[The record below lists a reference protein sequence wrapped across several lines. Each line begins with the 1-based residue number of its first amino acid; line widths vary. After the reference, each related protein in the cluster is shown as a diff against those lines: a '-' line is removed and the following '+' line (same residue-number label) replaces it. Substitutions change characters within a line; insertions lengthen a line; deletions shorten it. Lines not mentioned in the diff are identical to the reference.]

1 MMLNRILDDFIKA
14 EHTECNSGFS
24 SMGFIKYRDAKRY
37 CGLEEKCTGFT
48 DRKCNGGKF
57 ELCFNSFRT
66 RRERKTYFETTSCA
80 YKKREMFGTFES
92 IMNYLVL
99 YSA

>member
-1 MMLNRILDDFIKA
+1 MTLNRISDDFIKA
-14 EHTECNSGFS
+14 EHTECNSGFA
-24 SMGFIKYRDAKRY
+24 SMGFIKYQDAKRY
-37 CGLEEKCTGFT
+37 CGLEEKCTGFI

-66 RRERKTYFETTSCA
+66 RRERKQYFETTSCA
-80 YKKREMFGTFES
+80 YKKREMFGTFEL

-99 YSA
+99 C